1 MEIVIDPA
9 QLWHQF
15 ISFANDY
22 KLLTSLVLLIVLLFL
37 KKGVLRLIRRISSH
51 RGEDRRNQINILEQ
65 LGNAFIIIVLMMVWS
80 SEIQT
85 LAISIAAFMVAI
97 VLATRE
103 FIQCFM
109 GFIYYLGARP
119 FRVGDWIQMNNIIG
133 EVVEMDW
140 AKTALLEVDPESF
153 NYTGKHVYVPNSQ
166 LVTQTVR
173 NLNFMRRYRLH
184 SFEIVNEPSV
194 NAYSLLPA
202 FHARAQA
209 HCEYFRDVAERYKGL
224 IERHLEQEFIRI
236 DPEVEIKTNELAK
249 VVVKVSLFCPTA
261 EAHELEHKMCSDWLS
276 LWFKAQKE
284 EQRQLHAQ
292 NNDSSSAPNQAKA
305 LSEARTTTSG
315 AL

>member
-1 MEIVIDPA
+1 MENVMEPA
-9 QLWHQF
+9 QIWQTF
-15 ISFANDY
+15 IAYAHEY
-22 KLLTSLVLLIVLLFL
+22 KLLASVLLLISLHYT
-37 KKGVLRLIRRISSH
+37 KKGMLRLIKLRSS
-51 RGEDRRNQINILEQ
+51 RKGEDRRNQINILEQ
-65 LGNAFIIIVLMMVWS
+65 LGNALIIILLMVLWS
-80 SEIQT
+80 AEIQT

-119 FRVGDWIQMNNIIG
+119 FRVGDWIQMNNNIG

-140 AKTALLEVDPESF
+140 AKTTMLEVDRESF

-184 SFEIVNEPSV
+184 SFSIVNEPTV

-236 DPEVEIKTNELAK
+236 DPEIEIKTNELAK
-249 VVVKVSLFCPTA
+249 VVVQVNLFCPTDDA
-261 EAHELEHKMCSDWLS
+261 QELEHKMCSDWLS
-276 LWFKAQKE
+276 LWFRALKE
-284 EQRQLHAQ
+284 ESQMLATLQEQSQTSMQAHNAISTQ
-292 NNDSSSAPNQAKA
+292 PSSG
-305 LSEARTTTSG
+305 G

>member
-9 QLWHQF
+9 QMWQQF
-15 ISFANDY
+15 IAVANDY
-22 KLLTSLVLLIVLLFL
+22 KLLTSLVFL
-37 KKGVLRLIRRISSH
+37 VILHYIKKGLLRLIKRRSS
-51 RGEDRRNQINILEQ
+51 RKGEDRRNQINILEQ
-65 LGNAFIIIVLMMVWS
+65 LGNALIIILLMVMWS

-166 LVTQTVR
+166 LVTQTVK

-184 SFEIVNEPSV
+184 SFEIVNEPTV

-276 LWFKAQKE
+276 LWFKAMKE
-284 EQRQLHAQ
+284 EQ
-292 NNDSSSAPNQAKA
+292 KA
-305 LSEARTTTSG
+305 LETQQGELSTAPQ
-315 AL
+315 

>member
-1 MEIVIDPA
+1 MEIAIDPT
-9 QLWHQF
+9 QMWHNFVQF
-15 ISFANDY
+15 VLDY
-22 KLLTSLVLLIVLLFL
+22 KLLASLFLVVLLHFF
-37 KKGVLRLIRRISSH
+37 KKGTLRLIKRRSS
-51 RGEDRRNQINILEQ
+51 RKGEDRRNQINILEQ
-65 LGNAFIIIVLMMVWS
+65 LGNAFIIVLLMMVWS
-80 SEIQT
+80 SEIQN

-119 FRVGDWIQMNNIIG
+119 FRVGDWIQMNNVIG

-140 AKTALLEVDPESF
+140 AKTALLEVDPETF

-173 NLNFMRRYRLH
+173 NLNFLRRYKLH
-184 SFEIVNEPSV
+184 SFNIVNEPTV

-202 FHARAQA
+202 FRASAQA

-224 IERHLEQEFIRI
+224 IERHLEQDFIQI

-276 LWFKAQKE
+276 LWFEALEKSACPP
-284 EQRQLHAQ
+284 
-292 NNDSSSAPNQAKA
+292 NTSSSSQS
-305 LSEARTTTSG
+305 LGETV
-315 AL
+315 

>member
-1 MEIVIDPA
+1 MQIMIEPE
-9 QLWHQF
+9 QLWQQL
-15 ISFANDY
+15 IAYANEY
-22 KLLTSLVLLIVLLFL
+22 KLVASILLLVLLHYV
-37 KKGVLRLIRRISSH
+37 KKGLLLLIKHRSSRH
-51 RGEDRRNQINILEQ
+51 GEDRRNQINILEQ
-65 LGNAFIIIVLMMVWS
+65 LGNALIIILLMVVWS

-119 FRVGDWIQMNNIIG
+119 FRVGDWIQMNNVIG

-140 AKTALLEVDPESF
+140 AKTALLEVDPETF
-153 NYTGKHVYVPNSQ
+153 NFTGKHVYVPNSQ

-184 SFEIVNEPSV
+184 SFEIVNEPTV

-261 EAHELEHKMCSDWLS
+261 EANELEHKMCSDWLS
-276 LWFKAQKE
+276 LWFRAMKE
-284 EQRQLHAQ
+284 
-292 NNDSSSAPNQAKA
+292 DSLLSSAPEQAGITA
-305 LSEARTTTSG
+305 PQHLGATTQSSAG
-315 AL
+315 GGF

>member
-22 KLLTSLVLLIVLLFL
+22 KLLTSLVLLVVLLFL

-194 NAYSLLPA
+194 NASSLLPA

-305 LSEARTTTSG
+305 LSEAQTTTSG

>member
-22 KLLTSLVLLIVLLFL
+22 KLLTSLVLLIVLLFI

-65 LGNAFIIIVLMMVWS
+65 LGNAFIIIVLMVVWS

-249 VVVKVSLFCPTA
+249 VVVKVSLFRPTA

-292 NNDSSSAPNQAKA
+292 HSDSSSVQNQTKA
-305 LSEARTTTSG
+305 MPEAQTTTSG

>member
-9 QLWHQF
+9 QMWQQF
-15 ISFANDY
+15 IAFANDY
-22 KLLTSLVLLIVLLFL
+22 KLLTSLVFL
-37 KKGVLRLIRRISSH
+37 VILHYIKKGLLRLIKRRSS
-51 RGEDRRNQINILEQ
+51 RKGEDRRNQINILEQ
-65 LGNAFIIIVLMMVWS
+65 LGNALIIILLMVMWS

-166 LVTQTVR
+166 LVTQTVK

-184 SFEIVNEPSV
+184 SFEIVNEPTV

-276 LWFKAQKE
+276 LWFKAMKE
-284 EQRQLHAQ
+284 EQKALEAQ
-292 NNDSSSAPNQAKA
+292 QGELSSAQLQNTP
-305 LSEARTTTSG
+305 TVTSAG
-315 AL
+315 

>member
-9 QLWHQF
+9 QLWQQLLVF
-15 ISFANDY
+15 GNEY
-22 KLLTSLVLLIVLLFL
+22 KLLTSVILIVILHYI
-37 KKGVLRLIRRISSH
+37 KKGLLRLIKRRSS
-51 RGEDRRNQINILEQ
+51 RKGEDRRNQINILEQ
-65 LGNAFIIIVLMMVWS
+65 LGNALIIVVLMFVWS
-80 SEIQT
+80 SEVQT

-119 FRVGDWIQMNNIIG
+119 FRVGDWIQMNNVIG

-184 SFEIVNEPSV
+184 SFEIVNEPTV

-209 HCEYFRDVAERYKGL
+209 HCEYYRDVAERYKGL

-249 VVVKVSLFCPTA
+249 VVVKVSLFCPTD
-261 EAHELEHKMCSDWLS
+261 EAHTLEHKMCSDWLS
-276 LWFKAQKE
+276 LWFKAMKE
-284 EQRQLHAQ
+284 EQRALDTQQ
-292 NNDSSSAPNQAKA
+292 SESTPVSSQ
-305 LSEARTTTSG
+305 ETVG
-315 AL
+315 

>member
-1 MEIVIDPA
+1 MENVFDHTL
-9 QLWHQF
+9 LWQYAINF
-15 ISFANDY
+15 VSEY
-22 KLLTSLVLLIVLLFL
+22 KFLASVVLLVVLHFF
-37 KKGVLRLIRRISSH
+37 KKGVLRLIKRRSS
-51 RGEDRRNQINILEQ
+51 RKGEDRRNQINILEQ
-65 LGNAFIIIVLMMVWS
+65 LGNALIIILLMMVWS

-109 GFIYYLGARP
+109 GFIYYLSARP
-119 FRVGDWIQMNNIIG
+119 FRVGDWIQMNSVIG

-140 AKTALLEVDPESF
+140 AKTALLEVDSQTF

-173 NLNFMRRYRLH
+173 NLNFLRRYKLH
-184 SFEIVNEPSV
+184 SFEIVNEPTV

-202 FHARAQA
+202 FQARAQA

-224 IERHLEQEFIRI
+224 IERHLEQDFIRI

-249 VVVKVSLFCPTA
+249 VVVKVSLFCPTV

-276 LWFKAQKE
+276 LWFKALKE
-284 EQRQLHAQ
+284 DNAQ
-292 NNDSSSAPNQAKA
+292 QANSVSHGQQVQQDSSSA
-305 LSEARTTTSG
+305 STTNSG
-315 AL
+315 L

>member
-1 MEIVIDPA
+1 MENVFDHTL
-9 QLWHQF
+9 LWQYAINF
-15 ISFANDY
+15 VTEY
-22 KLLTSLVLLIVLLFL
+22 KFLASVLLLVVLHFF
-37 KKGVLRLIRRISSH
+37 KKGLLRLIKRRSS
-51 RGEDRRNQINILEQ
+51 RKGEDRRNQINILEQ
-65 LGNAFIIIVLMMVWS
+65 LGNALIIILLMMVWS

-109 GFIYYLGARP
+109 GFIYYLSARP
-119 FRVGDWIQMNNIIG
+119 FRVGDWIQMNSVIG

-140 AKTALLEVDPESF
+140 AKTALLEVDSQTF

-173 NLNFMRRYRLH
+173 NLNFLRRYKLH
-184 SFEIVNEPSV
+184 SFEIVNEPTV

-202 FHARAQA
+202 FQARAQA

-224 IERHLEQEFIRI
+224 IERHLEQDFIRI

-249 VVVKVSLFCPTA
+249 VVVKVSLFCPTV

-276 LWFKAQKE
+276 LWFKALKE
-284 EQRQLHAQ
+284 DNAQ
-292 NNDSSSAPNQAKA
+292 QVNSLNQGQQVQHDSSPAS
-305 LSEARTTTSG
+305 TTSSG
-315 AL
+315 L

>member
-9 QLWHQF
+9 QLWQQL
-15 ISFANDY
+15 IAFANEY
-22 KLLTSLVLLIVLLFL
+22 KLLTSLVLLVILHYI
-37 KKGVLRLIRRISSH
+37 KKGILRLIKRRSSR

-65 LGNAFIIIVLMMVWS
+65 LGNAFIIILLMMVWS

-119 FRVGDWIQMNNIIG
+119 FRVGDWIQMNNVIG

-140 AKTALLEVDPESF
+140 AKTALLEVDAETF

-184 SFEIVNEPSV
+184 SFEIVNEPTV

-276 LWFKAQKE
+276 LWFKAMKE
-284 EQRQLHAQ
+284 EQKQIELQQGDQSAAQ
-292 NNDSSSAPNQAKA
+292 RPQSV
-305 LSEARTTTSG
+305 TTSNS

>member
-9 QLWHQF
+9 QLWQQL
-15 ISFANDY
+15 IAFANEY
-22 KLLTSLVLLIVLLFL
+22 KLLTSLVLLVILHYI
-37 KKGVLRLIRRISSH
+37 KKGILRLIKRRSSR

-65 LGNAFIIIVLMMVWS
+65 LGNAFIIILLMMVWS

-119 FRVGDWIQMNNIIG
+119 FRVGDWIQMNNVIG

-140 AKTALLEVDPESF
+140 AKTALLEVDAETF

-173 NLNFMRRYRLH
+173 NLNYMRRYRLH
-184 SFEIVNEPSV
+184 SFEIVNEPTV

-276 LWFKAQKE
+276 LWFKAMKE
-284 EQRQLHAQ
+284 EQKQIELQQGDQSAAQLPQSVTAS
-292 NNDSSSAPNQAKA
+292 NSS
-305 LSEARTTTSG
+305 L
-315 AL
+315 

>member
-1 MEIVIDPA
+1 MENVFDYTLIWQYVTN
-9 QLWHQF
+9 F
-15 ISFANDY
+15 VSEY
-22 KLLTSLVLLIVLLFL
+22 KLAASIMLLIVLHFF
-37 KKGVLRLIRRISSH
+37 KKGLLRLIKMRSSNK
-51 RGEDRRNQINILEQ
+51 GEDRRNQINILEQ
-65 LGNAFIIIVLMMVWS
+65 LGNALIIILLMVVWS
-80 SEIQT
+80 TEIQK

-109 GFIYYLGARP
+109 GFIYYLSARP
-119 FRVGDWIQMNNIIG
+119 FRVGDWIQMNSVIG

-140 AKTALLEVDPESF
+140 AKTALLEVDKETF

-173 NLNFMRRYRLH
+173 NLNFLRRYKLH
-184 SFEIVNEPSV
+184 SFEIVNEPTV

-224 IERHLEQEFIRI
+224 IERHLEQDFIRI

-249 VVVKVSLFCPTA
+249 VVVKVSLFCPTV

-276 LWFKAQKE
+276 LWFKAMKE
-284 EQRQLHAQ
+284 DVSNQQSAMGQAQ
-292 NNDSSSAPNQAKA
+292 SQ
-305 LSEARTTTSG
+305 SEALPTQTSG
-315 AL
+315 L

>member
-1 MEIVIDPA
+1 MQIMIEPE
-9 QLWHQF
+9 QLWQQL
-15 ISFANDY
+15 IAYANEY
-22 KLLTSLVLLIVLLFL
+22 KLVASILLLVILHYV
-37 KKGVLRLIRRISSH
+37 KKGLLRLIKH
-51 RGEDRRNQINILEQ
+51 RSTRHGEDRRNQINILEQ
-65 LGNAFIIIVLMMVWS
+65 LGNALIIILLMVVWS

-119 FRVGDWIQMNNIIG
+119 FRVGDWIQMNNVIG

-140 AKTALLEVDPESF
+140 AKTALLEVDPETF
-153 NYTGKHVYVPNSQ
+153 NFTGKHVYVPNSQ

-184 SFEIVNEPSV
+184 SFEIVNEPTV

-276 LWFKAQKE
+276 LWFRAMKE
-284 EQRQLHAQ
+284 DNLLGNTSEQTANAVPQHLGAATQ
-292 NNDSSSAPNQAKA
+292 SSA
-305 LSEARTTTSG
+305 G
-315 AL
+315 GGF

>member
-9 QLWHQF
+9 QLWQQF
-15 ISFANDY
+15 IAFANEY
-22 KLLTSLVLLIVLLFL
+22 KLLTSLVLLVILHYI
-37 KKGVLRLIRRISSH
+37 KKGILRLIKRRSSR

-65 LGNAFIIIVLMMVWS
+65 LGNAFIIILLMMVWS

-119 FRVGDWIQMNNIIG
+119 FRVGDWIQMNNVIG

-140 AKTALLEVDPESF
+140 AKTALLEVDAETF

-184 SFEIVNEPSV
+184 SFEIVNEPTV

-276 LWFKAQKE
+276 LWFKAMKE
-284 EQRQLHAQ
+284 EQKQIELQQGDQSATQLPQ
-292 NNDSSSAPNQAKA
+292 SV
-305 LSEARTTTSG
+305 TTSNS

>member
-1 MEIVIDPA
+1 MEIVIEPA

-15 ISFANDY
+15 INFANDY

-305 LSEARTTTSG
+305 LSEAQTTTSG

>member
-1 MEIVIDPA
+1 MEIVIDPT
-9 QLWHQF
+9 QLWNQLVA
-15 ISFANDY
+15 FATEY
-22 KLLTSLVLLIVLLFL
+22 KLLTSLLLLIVLHFI
-37 KKGVLRLIRRISSH
+37 KKGMLLLIRRISSQ

-65 LGNAFIIIVLMMVWS
+65 LGNAFIIVVLMIVWS

-184 SFEIVNEPSV
+184 SFEIVNEPTV

-292 NNDSSSAPNQAKA
+292 QADASSTQNQNKA
-305 LSEARTTTSG
+305 LPEGPITTGG

>member
-9 QLWHQF
+9 QLWQQL
-15 ISFANDY
+15 IAFANEY
-22 KLLTSLVLLIVLLFL
+22 KLLTSLVLLVILHYI
-37 KKGVLRLIRRISSH
+37 KKGILRLIKRRSSR

-65 LGNAFIIIVLMMVWS
+65 LGNAFIIILLMMVWS

-119 FRVGDWIQMNNIIG
+119 FRVGDWIQMNNVIG

-140 AKTALLEVDPESF
+140 AKTALLEVDAETF

-184 SFEIVNEPSV
+184 SFEIVNEPTV

-236 DPEVEIKTNELAK
+236 DPEIEIKTNELAK

-276 LWFKAQKE
+276 LWFKAMKE
-284 EQRQLHAQ
+284 EQKQIESQQVDQSAVQ
-292 NNDSSSAPNQAKA
+292 FSQSVTASNSS
-305 LSEARTTTSG
+305 L
-315 AL
+315 

>member
-1 MEIVIDPA
+1 VQIMIEPE
-9 QLWHQF
+9 QLWQQL
-15 ISFANDY
+15 IAYANEY
-22 KLLTSLVLLIVLLFL
+22 KLVASILLLVMLHYVKKGLLLLI
-37 KKGVLRLIRRISSH
+37 KH
-51 RGEDRRNQINILEQ
+51 RSTRHGEDRRNQINILEQ
-65 LGNAFIIIVLMMVWS
+65 LGNALIIILLMVVWS

-119 FRVGDWIQMNNIIG
+119 FRVGDWIQMNNVIG

-140 AKTALLEVDPESF
+140 AKTALLEVDPETF
-153 NYTGKHVYVPNSQ
+153 NFTGKHVYVPNSQ

-184 SFEIVNEPSV
+184 SFEIVNEPTV

-276 LWFKAQKE
+276 LWFRAMKE
-284 EQRQLHAQ
+284 ENLLGNTPEQTAIAVPQHLGTATQ
-292 NNDSSSAPNQAKA
+292 SSA
-305 LSEARTTTSG
+305 G
-315 AL
+315 GGF

>member
-1 MEIVIDPA
+1 MQIMIEPE
-9 QLWHQF
+9 QLWQQL
-15 ISFANDY
+15 IAYANEY
-22 KLLTSLVLLIVLLFL
+22 KLVASILLLVMLHYV
-37 KKGVLRLIRRISSH
+37 KKGLLRLIKH
-51 RGEDRRNQINILEQ
+51 RSTRHGEDRRNQINILEQ
-65 LGNAFIIIVLMMVWS
+65 LGNALIIILLMVVWS

-119 FRVGDWIQMNNIIG
+119 FRVGDWIQMNNVIG

-153 NYTGKHVYVPNSQ
+153 NFTGKHVYVPNSQ
-166 LVTQTVR
+166 LVTQTVK

-184 SFEIVNEPSV
+184 SFEIVNEPTV

-276 LWFKAQKE
+276 LWFRAMKE
-284 EQRQLHAQ
+284 DNLLGNTAEQAAIGVPQHLGAATQ
-292 NNDSSSAPNQAKA
+292 SSA
-305 LSEARTTTSG
+305 G
-315 AL
+315 GGGF

>member
-22 KLLTSLVLLIVLLFL
+22 KLLTSLVLLIVLLFI

-65 LGNAFIIIVLMMVWS
+65 LGNAFIIIVLMVVWS

-305 LSEARTTTSG
+305 LSEAQTTTSG

>member
-1 MEIVIDPA
+1 MEIVIEPA

-15 ISFANDY
+15 ITFANDY
-22 KLLTSLVLLIVLLFL
+22 KLLTSLVLLIVLHFI

-65 LGNAFIIIVLMMVWS
+65 LGNAFIITVLMMVWS

-305 LSEARTTTSG
+305 LSEAQTTTSG

>member
-1 MEIVIDPA
+1 MEIVIDPV
-9 QLWHQF
+9 QMWHQF
-15 ISFANDY
+15 IVFALEY
-22 KLLTSLVLLIVLLFL
+22 KLMASIVLLIALHYV
-37 KKGVLRLIRRISSH
+37 KKGLLRLIKRRSS
-51 RGEDRRNQINILEQ
+51 RKGEDRRNQINILGQ

-80 SEIQT
+80 SEIQS

-119 FRVGDWIQMNNIIG
+119 FRVGDWIQMNHVIG

-202 FHARAQA
+202 FQARAQA

-236 DPEVEIKTNELAK
+236 APEVEIKTNEMAK

-284 EQRQLHAQ
+284 EQ
-292 NNDSSSAPNQAKA
+292 KA
-305 LSEARTTTSG
+305 LMSLNGENTTSYYQHLSQSEQQTTSG
-315 AL
+315 GTL

>member
-9 QLWHQF
+9 QIWQSVVGF
-15 ISFANDY
+15 VTQY
-22 KLLTSLVLLIVLLFL
+22 KLAASLVLVIILHYF
-37 KKGVLRLIRRISSH
+37 KKGMLRLIKRRSS
-51 RGEDRRNQINILEQ
+51 RKGEDRRNQINIMAQ
-65 LGNAFIIIVLMMVWS
+65 LGNALIIILLMMIWA

-119 FRVGDWIQMNNIIG
+119 FRVGDWIQMNNVIG

-140 AKTALLEVDPESF
+140 AKTALLEVDEETF

-173 NLNFMRRYRLH
+173 NLNFLRRYKLH
-184 SFEIVNEPSV
+184 SFNIVNEPTV
-194 NAYSLLPA
+194 NAYRLLPA
-202 FHARAQA
+202 FREKAQA

-224 IERHLEQEFIRI
+224 IERHLEQDFIRI
-236 DPEVEIKTNELAK
+236 DPEVEIKTNDQAK
-249 VVVKVSLFCPTA
+249 VVVKVSLFCPTD

-276 LWFKAQKE
+276 LWFDALKE
-284 EQRQLHAQ
+284 ESLTQSFSH
-292 NNDSSSAPNQAKA
+292 SA
-305 LSEARTTTSG
+305 SELG
-315 AL
+315 

>member
-249 VVVKVSLFCPTA
+249 VVV
-261 EAHELEHKMCSDWLS
+261 M
-276 LWFKAQKE
+276 
-284 EQRQLHAQ
+284 
-292 NNDSSSAPNQAKA
+292 
-305 LSEARTTTSG
+305 
-315 AL
+315 

>member
-1 MEIVIDPA
+1 MENVFDYTLIWQYVTN
-9 QLWHQF
+9 F
-15 ISFANDY
+15 VSEY
-22 KLLTSLVLLIVLLFL
+22 KLAASIMLLIVLHFF
-37 KKGVLRLIRRISSH
+37 KKGLLRLIKMRSSNK
-51 RGEDRRNQINILEQ
+51 GEDRRNQINILEQ
-65 LGNAFIIIVLMMVWS
+65 LGNALIIILLMVVWS
-80 SEIQT
+80 TEIQK

-109 GFIYYLGARP
+109 GFIYYLSARP
-119 FRVGDWIQMNNIIG
+119 FRVGDWIQMNSVIG

-140 AKTALLEVDPESF
+140 AKTALLEVDKETF

-173 NLNFMRRYRLH
+173 NLNFLRRYKLH
-184 SFEIVNEPSV
+184 SFEIVNEPTV

-224 IERHLEQEFIRI
+224 IERHLEQDFIRI

-249 VVVKVSLFCPTA
+249 VVVKVSLFCPTV

-276 LWFKAQKE
+276 LWFKAMKE
-284 EQRQLHAQ
+284 DVSNQQSAMGQAQ
-292 NNDSSSAPNQAKA
+292 SQ
-305 LSEARTTTSG
+305 SEALPTQTSG
-315 AL
+315 F

>member
-1 MEIVIDPA
+1 MIEPE
-9 QLWHQF
+9 QLWQQL
-15 ISFANDY
+15 IAYANEY
-22 KLLTSLVLLIVLLFL
+22 KLVASILLLVLLHYV
-37 KKGVLRLIRRISSH
+37 KKGLLLLIKHRSSRH
-51 RGEDRRNQINILEQ
+51 GEDRRNQINILEQ
-65 LGNAFIIIVLMMVWS
+65 LGNALIIILLMVVWS

-119 FRVGDWIQMNNIIG
+119 FRVGDWIQMNNVIG

-140 AKTALLEVDPESF
+140 AKTALLEVDPETF
-153 NYTGKHVYVPNSQ
+153 NFTGKHVYVPNSQ

-184 SFEIVNEPSV
+184 SFEIVNEPTV

-261 EAHELEHKMCSDWLS
+261 EANELEHKMCSDWLS
-276 LWFKAQKE
+276 LWFRAMKE
-284 EQRQLHAQ
+284 
-292 NNDSSSAPNQAKA
+292 DSLLSSAPEQAGITA
-305 LSEARTTTSG
+305 PQHLGATTQSSAG
-315 AL
+315 GGF

>member
-1 MEIVIDPA
+1 MNYDINA
-9 QLWHQF
+9 LWQEVSAF
-15 ISFANDY
+15 MLDY
-22 KLLTSLVLLIVLLFL
+22 KLLTSVVVVIVLHLT
-37 KKGVLRLIRRISSH
+37 KRLILKVIKKQSSKK
-51 RGEDRRNQINILEQ
+51 GEDRRNQINILEQ
-65 LGNAFIIIVLMMVWS
+65 LGNAFILVALMLIWS

-119 FRVGDWIQMNNIIG
+119 FRVGDWIQMNNIVG

-173 NLNFMRRYRLH
+173 NLNFLRRYKIH
-184 SFEIVNEPSV
+184 SFEIVNEPTV
-194 NAYSLLPA
+194 NPYRILPA
-202 FHARAQA
+202 FSARAQA

-224 IERHLEQEFIRI
+224 IERHLEQEFIQI
-236 DPEVEIKTNELAK
+236 DPEIGIETNELAK
-249 VVVKVSLFCPTA
+249 VVVFVSIFCPTT
-261 EAHELEHKMCSDWLS
+261 EAFELQSKISSDWMS
-276 LWFKAQKE
+276 LWFRAVKEDEEHLRTLEDTTPAPSADKAP
-284 EQRQLHAQ
+284 L
-292 NNDSSSAPNQAKA
+292 
-305 LSEARTTTSG
+305 
-315 AL
+315 

>member
-22 KLLTSLVLLIVLLFL
+22 KLLTSLVLLIVLHFI

-261 EAHELEHKMCSDWLS
+261 
-276 LWFKAQKE
+276 
-284 EQRQLHAQ
+284 
-292 NNDSSSAPNQAKA
+292 
-305 LSEARTTTSG
+305 
-315 AL
+315 

>member
-1 MEIVIDPA
+1 
-9 QLWHQF
+9 
-15 ISFANDY
+15 
-22 KLLTSLVLLIVLLFL
+22 
-37 KKGVLRLIRRISSH
+37 
-51 RGEDRRNQINILEQ
+51 
-65 LGNAFIIIVLMMVWS
+65 VLMMVWS

-292 NNDSSSAPNQAKA
+292 HRDSSSVQNQAKA
-305 LSEARTTTSG
+305 MPEAQTTTSG